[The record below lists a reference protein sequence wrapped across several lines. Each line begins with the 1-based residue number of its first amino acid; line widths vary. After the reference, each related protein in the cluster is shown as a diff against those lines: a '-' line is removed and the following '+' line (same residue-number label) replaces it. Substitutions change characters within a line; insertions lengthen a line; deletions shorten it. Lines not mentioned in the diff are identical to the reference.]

1 MLIELGVIPLSHR
14 RTFDAELSD
23 LKHDILR
30 MASLVEQS
38 IFNALEALL
47 KQDPLIARDVITGD
61 DAIDRMRYE
70 TENRCI
76 RLIATQQPMARDL
89 RVIVTGIKILINL
102 ERMGDHAVD
111 IARAAMCV
119 CGRMPAKPLEKIP
132 RMAQL
137 VQHMVKDGMDAY
149 VHGDVEKA
157 RQMCLMDDDVDE
169 IYNLTFQ
176 DLITYM
182 EENPHTIPC
191 VVYLLMVARH
201 LERLADRATNIGEEV
216 IYLVTGEWKELN

>member
-1 MLIELGVIPLSHR
+1 MSQR
-14 RTFDAELSD
+14 RTFDTELSD
-23 LKHDILR
+23 LKRDILR

-38 IFNALEALL
+38 IYNALESLL

-70 TENRCI
+70 IENRCV

-89 RVIVTGIKILINL
+89 RVIITGLKILINL

-119 CGRMPAKPLEKIP
+119 CGRMPTKPLEKIP

-137 VQHMVKDGMDAY
+137 VQHMVKEGLDAY
-149 VHGDVEKA
+149 VQGDVEKA
-157 RQMCLMDDDVDE
+157 REMCLKDEEVDE

-182 EENPHTIPC
+182 EEHPHTIPC
-191 VVYLLMVARH
+191 VVYLLIVARR

-216 IYLVTGEWKELN
+216 IYLVTGEWKRLN